1 MTKRFAYGRNM
12 DVEPSFAVIGH
23 LIGVPARANML
34 SALMDGRALTATE
47 LAFHA
52 GVTPQTASSHLAKLT
67 DAKMVV
73 VEQQGRHRYYRL
85 ANSAVADALEPLS
98 GLVAH
103 RPLPQRHP
111 TKELKRL
118 RDSRL
123 CYDHL
128 AGRLGVSLADALIG
142 REAIVAEG
150 RDFIVTEAGNALLS
164 DLEVDVAAVR
174 AKRRVFARQCLD
186 WSERRPHLGGALGAA
201 LAEQF
206 LKRRWISRERQGRR
220 VWVTKIGK
228 PKIAEILPE
237 MDLEALAA

>member
-1 MTKRFAYGRNM
+1 M

-34 SALMDGRALTATE
+34 SALLDGRALTATE

-52 GVTPQTASSHLAKLT
+52 GVTPQTASSHLSKLT
-67 DAKMVV
+67 DAKLIVA
-73 VEQQGRHRYYRL
+73 EQQGRHRYYRL
-85 ANSAVADALEPLS
+85 AGPAVADALEPLS

-128 AGRLGVSLADALIG
+128 AGRLGVSVADALIG
-142 REAIVAEG
+142 REAIVPEG
-150 RDFIVTEAGNALLS
+150 RDFRVTPSGQRLLS
-164 DLEVDVAAVR
+164 EIGIDVEAVR
-174 AKRRVFARQCLD
+174 AKRRVFARRCID

-201 LAEQF
+201 VAEQL
-206 LKRRWISRERQGRR
+206 LKRRWIARERQGRR
-220 VWVTKIGK
+220 IWVTKSGR
-228 PKIAEILPE
+228 P
-237 MDLEALAA
+237 ALAERFPEIALDAPPD